1 MPPTEKVTVVLAEF
15 LLANLAVPG
24 PLTLLHV

>member
-1 MPPTEKVTVVLAEF
+1 VAVVLAAF
-15 LLANLAVPG
+15 LLANVAVPG

>member
-1 MPPTEKVTVVLAEF
+1 MPPTEKVAVVLAAF
-15 LLANLAVPG
+15 LLANVVVP